1 MVAIFLWVII
11 FLMLVD
17 TVLRVVKYHC
27 SDKEEVENQ

>member
-17 TVLRVVKYHC
+17 TVLRVVKYHHPPL
-27 SDKEEVENQ
+27 